1 MQYSSGEVVEIG
13 DIVTYLDPLGR
24 VDENGEIVHDTLTLR
39 VNQVCNDRYLV
50 LGSDEG
56 RRYGVWDAKGL
67 TLKEKEK

>member
-1 MQYSSGEVVEIG
+1 MRYSSGGVVEIG
-13 DIVTYLDPLGR
+13 DIVTHLDPLGR

>member
-13 DIVTYLDPLGR
+13 DIVTHLDPLGR
-24 VDENGEIVHDTLTLR
+24 VDENGEIVHDTLTIR

-67 TLKEKEK
+67 ALKEKEK